1 MSVAKIGNYR
11 MKSLSYLNKY
21 FIKYKW
27 RFLLGVLFI
36 IGSNWFKVEM
46 PEFFGDFTDD
56 LKNWDISRPTDEVIY
71 VALKAGGIIMLLII
85 ISGFFLFLTR
95 QMIIIMSRHIEYD
108 LKNEIYTKYQE
119 LNYSFYKRNNTG
131 DLMNR
136 ISEDVTKVRMYLGP
150 GIMYSI
156 NLIALSILVIR
167 NMINVDGYLTIIVL
181 VPLPLMSF
189 IIYKVTDRI
198 GKLSAKVQE
207 EQSNM
212 STLVQEAFSGIRII
226 KAYNRS
232 KEIDKQLER
241 SAEDYKT
248 KSMHLVLTNAFFMP
262 TIFILI
268 GISTILCIYLGG
280 LLYYREEITQGGIL
294 KFIFYVNLLTWPFAS
309 IGWVSSLISRAAA
322 SQARI
327 NEFLNEEIEIVNTN
341 DDVFNFEGVIEFMN
355 VSYTYP
361 NSTINAINGLSF
373 KITKGESLGVLGRTG
388 AGKSTL
394 LKLIMRQIE
403 PTSGHI
409 LIDGVDL
416 KKINLNQFRDQTGIV
431 PQDVFLFSDTVKNNI
446 LFGSNTSNEFLTEIE
461 NAAKEAHLH
470 HNIIEFRD
478 KYDTILGERGVNL
491 SGGQK
496 QRVSIA
502 RALIRNPSL
511 LILDDCLSAVDTE
524 TEDIILSNLKRRQA
538 TSIVISHRISSLRN
552 VSRIINIDHG
562 SIIEQGTHSE
572 LIELKGI
579 YANLHKKQLAEDAR

>member
-1 MSVAKIGNYR
+1 
-11 MKSLSYLNKY
+11 
-21 FIKYKW
+21 
-27 RFLLGVLFI
+27 
-36 IGSNWFKVEM
+36 
-46 PEFFGDFTDD
+46 
-56 LKNWDISRPTDEVIY
+56 
-71 VALKAGGIIMLLII
+71 
-85 ISGFFLFLTR
+85 
-95 QMIIIMSRHIEYD
+95 
-108 LKNEIYTKYQE
+108 
-119 LNYSFYKRNNTG
+119 
-131 DLMNR
+131 MNR

-156 NLIALSILVIR
+156 NLIALSVLVIR
-167 NMINVDGYLTIIVL
+167 NMVNVDGYLTIIVL
-181 VPLPLMSF
+181 APLPLMSF
-189 IIYKVTDRI
+189 IIYKVADRI
-198 GKLSAKVQE
+198 GKLSAEVQE

-232 KEIDKQLER
+232 NEINKQLEI

-248 KSMHLVLTNAFFMP
+248 KSMRLVLTNAFFMP

-327 NEFLNEEIEIVNTN
+327 NEFLNEEVEIVNTN
-341 DDVFNFEGVIEFMN
+341 NDIFNFGGVIEFVN

-361 NSTINAINGLSF
+361 NSNINAVNGLSF
-373 KITKGESLGVLGRTG
+373 KITKGESLGIVGRTG

-416 KKINLNQFRDQTGIV
+416 KEINLNQFRDQTGIV

-446 LFGSNTSNEFLTEIE
+446 LFGSNTNNESLTEIE
-461 NAAKEAHLH
+461 NAAKEAHVH

-502 RALIRNPSL
+502 RALIRNPML

-579 YANLHKKQLAEDAR
+579 YADLHKKQLAEETH